1 VRIYDAG
8 MESARQDVEELIS
21 CVGAVLGPRVGEV
34 IRDLLAVYD
43 AELPELRGDDRLVGL
58 LTASIEENCATGLH
72 MFQHRIDMAHAEAP
86 PAAVE
91 YARKAA
97 QHGLSPA
104 ALLRG
109 YRLGQ
114 ARFLQWCGREMR
126 NQTADTDLVAAATLR
141 LIELNFAYIDRVSEQ
156 VVSVYEQERERWL
169 RSRSAART
177 AQVRAILAGENVE
190 VAAAEAALGHRLR
203 QHHLGVVAW
212 IQDTERVDDGLVRL
226 EREVAALADWIGA
239 DGPPLVVPV
248 DDTSTWVWLPLG
260 GRADVAPA
268 RLERPP
274 GERNVR
280 FAVGTP
286 RSGVAGFRRTH
297 RQALRAHSVA
307 VAAGDAGGPVT
318 PFCRVAP
325 IASMCADLG
334 ETRAWVGETLGSL
347 AVDDD
352 RHARLRETLHE
363 FLATG
368 GSYTATA
375 DRLTMHK
382 STVQYRIGKAR
393 DLLGVSL
400 DEDRLHVEVALLACR
415 WFGPA
420 VLHQPDQPS

>member
-1 VRIYDAG
+1 
-8 MESARQDVEELIS
+8 MESGRHDVDEFIA
-21 CVGAVLGPRVGEV
+21 CVGAVLAPRVAEV
-34 IRDLLAVYD
+34 IGDLLAVYD
-43 AELPELRGDDRLVGL
+43 AEIPELRGDDRLVGL
-58 LTASIEENCATGLH
+58 LAASIEENCSTGLH
-72 MFQHRIDMAHAEAP
+72 MFQHRIDMAYAEAP

-114 ARFLQWCGREMR
+114 IRFIQWCGQEMR
-126 NQTADTDLVAAATLR
+126 RQTSDAELVATATLR
-141 LIELNFAYIDRVSEQ
+141 LIDLNFAYTDRVSEQ
-156 VVSVYEQERERWL
+156 VISAYEQERQRWL
-169 RSRSAART
+169 RSRSATRA
-177 AQVRAILAGENVE
+177 AQVRAILAGENVD
-190 VAAAEAALGHRLR
+190 VTTAETALGHRLR

-226 EREVAALADWIGA
+226 ERAVTGLADRVAAEGS
-239 DGPPLVVPV
+239 PLVVPV
-248 DDTSTWVWLPLG
+248 DDASAWAWLPLG
-260 GRADVAPA
+260 GRAAVPPE
-268 RLERPP
+268 RLERAP

-286 RSGVAGFRRTH
+286 MPGVAGFRRTH
-297 RQALRAHSVA
+297 RQALRAHAVA
-307 VAAGDAGGPVT
+307 VAAGPAAAPAT
-318 PFCRVAP
+318 LFRRVAP
-325 IASMCADLG
+325 IAALCADLA
-334 ETRAWVGETLGSL
+334 ETRAWVGETLGLL
-347 AVDDD
+347 ATDDD

-363 FLATG
+363 FLSTG

-393 DLLGVSL
+393 ELLGLSL
-400 DEDRLHVEVALLACR
+400 DGERLHVEVALLACR

-420 VLHQPDQPS
+420 VLHRPEQPG